1 MRNSNAKKEKEKLIK
16 YSQAEHFNKLKCQ
29 VNFGFCANPK
39 FTLQK
44 NFNTAI
50 RMPLSSCYAQPTNL
64 AFHNLCQSTKLP
76 IGSRQLLGLNLKFCL
91 ASSHINSNINQ
102 TMLKMARSIRTLY
115 YLKQHNANHNSDYEK
130 QIYVQN
136 RQWHPPP
143 APLQVEEKLSTF
155 EKLLK
160 AKQEELQRKYRN
172 KNLANL
178 TPLQQKVFNQ
188 LRQNQNI
195 IIKPTDKNLGPA
207 VMDLNTYVSQV
218 LKEHL
223 LTDTYK
229 KLSPTE
235 TKDSL
240 ENIRNILKDMIT
252 SNKDKLSTAEFIY
265 FQRSFKERFRL
276 PLFYGLPKVHK
287 TPMTLRPVVSCV
299 KSLMSVFSNWLDY
312 RMKQLLPFVKSYI
325 RNSFDVI
332 QELKGL
338 AIPDNAL
345 LFSADA
351 TSMYTNIDTDLGIQ
365 AIRDFIHLH
374 QVSLPTDFP
383 SELFLQILEIVMKN
397 NIFSFENTTWLQL
410 SGTAMGTPAACA
422 YATIS
427 FGQYENTCILPHFNR
442 HLLYYKRYIDDIF
455 GVWIPPD
462 SQQERKW
469 QNFKTALNN
478 WGNLQWIVNE
488 PSKNTVFLDLN
499 ISINQSAIQTST
511 YQKSLNLYLYI
522 PPRSAHPPS
531 CLKGLISGELRRYW
545 LQNSCEDFKTFAARF
560 MERLVDRG
568 HLIQDLAPLFLNAAA
583 TLTNNSQP
591 NQPKENNSIL
601 YIHWTYHPHGLQR
614 KDIRAAYNSTLKPL
628 LDYDKMTVAISR
640 PRNLRDELTKTKLAA
655 TPAFDIDT
663 IIREHCSRDN
673 T

>member
-1 MRNSNAKKEKEKLIK
+1 MNTKACIK
-16 YSQAEHFNKLKCQ
+16 RK
-29 VNFGFCANPK
+29 
-39 FTLQK
+39 
-44 NFNTAI
+44 
-50 RMPLSSCYAQPTNL
+50 SS
-64 AFHNLCQSTKLP
+64 
-76 IGSRQLLGLNLKFCL
+76 LN
-91 ASSHINSNINQ
+91 
-102 TMLKMARSIRTLY
+102 
-115 YLKQHNANHNSDYEK
+115 
-130 QIYVQN
+130 
-136 RQWHPPP
+136 
-143 APLQVEEKLSTF
+143 
-155 EKLLK
+155 
-160 AKQEELQRKYRN
+160 
-172 KNLANL
+172 
-178 TPLQQKVFNQ
+178 
-188 LRQNQNI
+188 
-195 IIKPTDKNLGPA
+195 
-207 VMDLNTYVSQV
+207 
-218 LKEHL
+218 
-223 LTDTYK
+223 
-229 KLSPTE
+229 
-235 TKDSL
+235 
-240 ENIRNILKDMIT
+240 
-252 SNKDKLSTAEFIY
+252 
-265 FQRSFKERFRL
+265 
-276 PLFYGLPKVHK
+276 
-287 TPMTLRPVVSCV
+287 
-299 KSLMSVFSNWLDY
+299 
-312 RMKQLLPFVKSYI
+312 
-325 RNSFDVI
+325 
-332 QELKGL
+332 
-338 AIPDNAL
+338 
-345 LFSADA
+345 
-351 TSMYTNIDTDLGIQ
+351 
-365 AIRDFIHLH
+365 HLH

-427 FGQYENTCILPHFNR
+427 FGQYENTCILPNFNR

-591 NQPKENNSIL
+591 NQPKENSSIL
-601 YIHWTYHPHGLQR
+601 YIHWTYHPNGLQR

-640 PRNLRDELTKTKLAA
+640 PRNLRDELTKTKLSA
-655 TPAFDIDT
+655 TPAFDIEA

-673 T
+673 A